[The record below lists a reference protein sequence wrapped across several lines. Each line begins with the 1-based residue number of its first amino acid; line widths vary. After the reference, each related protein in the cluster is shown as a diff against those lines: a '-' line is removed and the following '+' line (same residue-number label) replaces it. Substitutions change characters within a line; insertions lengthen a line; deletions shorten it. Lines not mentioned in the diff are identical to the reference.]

1 MRASSA
7 QIRSRRQAIN
17 SRIQSEQPRP
27 PQRHQARLLCVWTVL
42 VLSILGLAARLVY
55 LQVDQG
61 PRLKAKAKA
70 QQMTKLPAHISR
82 HPIVDRNGTV
92 LAKDEPVFRLFAHPF
107 LFKKSGAEIAKAL
120 SPIVNRSPADLQQ
133 SFKEQKSGI
142 SIARGLTEEQA
153 TQVRKLWLDG
163 VELTSG
169 WQRIYPQQNLVSN
182 LVGYVNADGQGQAG
196 VEYSQQPLLL
206 AKPPEEIVSHSAAQS
221 FLPDYFPAQPLSS
234 RDRTLQ
240 LTVDLRLQRAARA
253 ALKKQLTKFRARRG
267 TVIVMDVQDGSLRAL
282 ASEPSFDPARFYEE
296 KDSSLFKNW
305 AVSDLYEPGSTFKPI
320 NVAIAL
326 DAEAIKPTD
335 RVQDADQISI
345 GGWPIGNYDGRGR
358 GVLSVTQVLENSSN
372 VGMVRIMERVQR
384 STYYES
390 LKKMGI
396 GEITGTDLAFETP
409 GQFKRKQQFVDYAIE
424 PATTSFGQGFSVT
437 PIQLAQLHGAIA
449 NGGKLVTP
457 HLTAGLEDNS
467 GKIVKNL
474 DLIQPRRIFS
484 EETADQVRNMM
495 GSVVANGTGK
505 SARIPGYRLGGK
517 TGTAQK
523 ASGGRYR
530 NSKVTSFVSLFPLE
544 KPQYVV
550 LAVIDEPTAANAFGS
565 TTAAPAVKAVIEA
578 IIAIDGIPPSHPQE
592 VKSPTAPPDKE
603 ASETVPPPVD

>member
-1 MRASSA
+1 MRASPA

-17 SRIQSEQPRP
+17 TRIQSEPPRP
-27 PQRHQARLLCVWTVL
+27 PQRYQARLLWVWTVL
-42 VLSILGLAARLVY
+42 VLSLLGLAARLIY

-61 PRLKAKAKA
+61 PRLKAKAQA
-70 QQMTKLPAHISR
+70 QQMTTLSPYISR
-82 HPIVDRNGTV
+82 HPIVDRNGAV
-92 LAKDEPVFRLFAHPF
+92 LAKDEPVFRLFVHPF
-107 LFKKSGAEIAKAL
+107 LFKEPGADIANAIA
-120 SPIVNRSPADLQQ
+120 PIVNQSAADLQE
-133 SFKEQKSGI
+133 SFKKQKSGI
-142 SIARGLTEEQA
+142 SIARGLTEQQA
-153 TQVRKLWLDG
+153 TQIRKLWFDG

-169 WQRIYPQQNLVSN
+169 WQRIYPQQKLASN

-206 AKPPEEIVSHSAAQS
+206 AKPPEEIVSRSASQS
-221 FLPDYFPAQPLSS
+221 FLPEYFPDQPLSS

-240 LTVDLRLQRAARA
+240 LTIDLRLQRAARA

-267 TVIVMDVQDGSLRAL
+267 TVIVMDVQDGGLRAL
-282 ASEPSFDPARFYEE
+282 VSEPTFDPDRFYEE
-296 KDSSLFKNW
+296 DSALFKNW

-326 DAEAIKPTD
+326 EAGAIKPTD
-335 RVQDADQISI
+335 SVQDADQISVN
-345 GGWPIGNYDGRGR
+345 GWPISNYDGRGR
-358 GVLSVTQVLENSSN
+358 GVLSITQVLENSSN
-372 VGMVRIMERVQR
+372 VGMVRIMEQVQR

-409 GQFKRKQQFVDYAIE
+409 GQFKKKQQFIDYAIE
-424 PATTSFGQGFSVT
+424 PATTAFGQGFSVT
-437 PIQLAQLHGAIA
+437 PIQMAQLHAAIA

-467 GKIVKNL
+467 GKTVKAL

-484 EETADQVRNMM
+484 EETAHQVLAMM
-495 GSVVANGTGK
+495 GSVVANGTGRA
-505 SARIPGYRLGGK
+505 ARIPGYRLGGK

-523 ASGGRYR
+523 ASAGRYR
-530 NSKVTSFVSLFPLE
+530 NGKVTSFVSLFPLE

-550 LAVIDEPTAANAFGS
+550 LTVIDEPTAGNAFGS
-565 TTAAPAVKAVIEA
+565 TTAAPAVKAVIESL
-578 IIAIDGIPPSHPQE
+578 IAIDGIAPSHPQE
-592 VKSPTAPPDKE
+592 LTSPTAPPKKD
-603 ASETVPPPVD
+603 ASKTVPPPLD

>member
-1 MRASSA
+1 MRASPA

-27 PQRHQARLLCVWTVL
+27 PQRHQARLLWVWAVL
-42 VLSILGLAARLVY
+42 VFGLVGLAARLVY

-70 QQMTKLPAHISR
+70 QQMTQLSPHLSR
-82 HPIVDRNGTV
+82 HPIVDRNGLI
-92 LAKDEPVFRLFAHPF
+92 LAKDEPVFRLFVHPF
-107 LFKKSGAEIAKAL
+107 LFKTSGAEIAKAL
-120 SPIVNRSPADLQQ
+120 SPIVDRTPADLEKT
-133 SFKEQKSGI
+133 FKTQKSGI

-153 TQVRKLWLDG
+153 TKIRKLWLDG

-169 WQRIYPQQNLVSN
+169 WQRIYPQQKLTSN
-182 LVGYVNADGQGQAG
+182 IVGYVNADGQGQAG
-196 VEYSQQPLLL
+196 VEYSQQPTLL
-206 AKPPEEIVSHSAAQS
+206 AKPPQAFVSRQASQA
-221 FLPDYFPAQPLSS
+221 FLPKYFPEQPLST
-234 RDRTLQ
+234 RDRTLR

-253 ALKKQLTKFRARRG
+253 ALQKQLTKFRARRG
-267 TVIVMDVQDGSLRAL
+267 TLIVMDVHDGSLRAL
-282 ASEPSFDPARFYEE
+282 ASEPTFNPERFYEE
-296 KDSSLFKNW
+296 ESSLFKNW

-326 DAEAIKPTD
+326 DAGSIKATD
-335 RVQDADQISI
+335 RFQDADQIKI
-345 GGWPIGNYDGRGR
+345 GGWPIGNYDGKGR

-384 STYYES
+384 STYYEF

-409 GQFKRKQQFVDYAIE
+409 GQFKRKQQFLDYAIE
-424 PATTSFGQGFSVT
+424 PATTAFGQGFSVT
-437 PIQLAQLHGAIA
+437 PIQMAQLHSAIA
-449 NGGKLVTP
+449 NGGELVTP
-457 HLTAGLEDNS
+457 HVTAGLQDNAQ
-467 GKIVKNL
+467 KTVKTL
-474 DLIQPRRIFS
+474 DLIKPRRIFT
-484 EETADQVRNMM
+484 EETADQVRKMM

-505 SARIPGYRLGGK
+505 AARIPGYRLGGK

-530 NSKVTSFVSLFPLE
+530 NGKVTSFVSLFPLE

-550 LAVIDEPTAANAFGS
+550 MAVIDEPTAANAFGS
-565 TTAAPAVKAVIEA
+565 TTAAPAVKAVIESL
-578 IIAIDGIPPSHPQE
+578 IAIDGIPPSHPQE
-592 VKSPTAPPDKE
+592 VTSPTASPE
-603 ASETVPPPVD
+603 EEE